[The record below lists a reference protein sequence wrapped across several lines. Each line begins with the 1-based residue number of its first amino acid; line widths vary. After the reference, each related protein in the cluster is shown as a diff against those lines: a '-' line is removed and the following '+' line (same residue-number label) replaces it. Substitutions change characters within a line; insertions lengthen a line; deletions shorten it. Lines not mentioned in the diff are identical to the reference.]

1 MSRRAFTLIELLVVI
16 AIIAILAAML
26 LPALAQAREKA
37 RRISCTNNLKQIG
50 LALEMYVD
58 DHSETY
64 PNRDVV
70 WIGDPADNVPY
81 DWGVLVRYLQADDT
95 WYCPSDDRVVSGVRQ
110 MSYGASCSFLRRA
123 AWSPTCETRSRV
135 VGPSGKILLWDSDAT
150 INHPPKCSNSGSAC
164 HDGHIGSVRH
174 GGGANCLFVDGHV
187 SWTTESAMRRNTANY
202 NSTTNPVW

>member
-1 MSRRAFTLIELLVVI
+1 MSRKSFTLIELLVVI

-50 LALEMYVD
+50 LALEIYVD
-58 DHSETY
+58 DHNETY

-95 WYCPSDDRVVSGVRQ
+95 WYCPSDDRVVAGVRQ
-110 MSYGASCSFLRRA
+110 MSYGAACSFLRRA
-123 AWSPTCETRSRV
+123 AWAPTCEVRSRV

-150 INHPPKCSNSGSAC
+150 INHPPKCSNSGAAC
-164 HDGHIGSVRH
+164 HDGHLGSSRH
-174 GGGANCLFVDGHV
+174 GSGVNSLFVDGHV
-187 SWTTESAMRRNTANY
+187 SWATEAAMRRNTANY
-202 NSTTNPVW
+202 NSTTTPVW